1 MTFLIIFVSMKI
13 VKIKGPLGL
22 QMFQY
27 AMFMAVNEIY
37 GDTIMEGKTLL
48 PGNVFQISHSDC
60 FDTQGIRMPWK
71 ANPYKNFAEVQ
82 NPQNTD
88 DIKNAPEN
96 CIFTLDSPSLQCIE
110 GIEESI
116 RQEFRFKQ
124 AMPHIYDP
132 EGETVAMHIDD
143 PDRRGNTCT
152 IDYYNWAVANINTFL
167 PGAQFH
173 IFTDNA
179 KWVNRHIAG
188 LPQGTTIHDTRHTT
202 HAELMQAMASA
213 RHTIMSA
220 SLDDWWAAYL
230 NANPDKIV
238 IAPQRWSGNINPTRL
253 LPLHWTI
260 IPVT

>member
-37 GDTIMEGKTLL
+37 GDTHMEGKTLL
-48 PGNVFQISHSDC
+48 PGKVFQISHSDC
-60 FDTQGIRMPWK
+60 FDPQGIRMPW
-71 ANPYKNFAEVQ
+71 
-82 NPQNTD
+82 
-88 DIKNAPEN
+88 I
-96 CIFTLDSPSLQCIE
+96 DSPSLQCIE
-110 GIEESI
+110 GIEENI
-116 RQEFRFKQ
+116 RQEFRFRQ
-124 AMPHIYDP
+124 VMPHIYDP
-132 EGETVAMHIDD
+132 EAETVAMHIAD

-179 KWVNRHIAG
+179 KWVNRNITG
-188 LPQGTTIHDTRHTT
+188 LPQGTAIHDTRHTT
-202 HAELMQAMASA
+202 HAELMQAMAAA

-220 SLDDWWAAYL
+220 SLDDWWAAFL